1 MARIAV
7 LGAGAWGTALAA
19 AFCKQEHSVLLWGRD
34 PLVLQAIRER
44 RENPAYLP
52 GMTLPSPLS
61 VTDNLADAVAKADLV
76 LAVTPAQ
83 TTASLAVGLAQ
94 CLGSGIP
101 VIACAKGIE
110 TGTGKFQTDI
120 LAEHLPENPAGVLS
134 GPSFAADVVKGLPT
148 AVSLAFGDH
157 DLAIGI
163 AKQLSGP
170 VLRLYPSDDPLG
182 VQLGGA
188 LKNVLAIAI
197 GICRGGGMGASA
209 EAALIARGYQEIV
222 RLATAM
228 GARPETLTGLSGLGD
243 LVLTCSSETSR
254 NFSYGIAVGRGDPLH
269 GLKLAEGVHT
279 VGIAN
284 EMARKNGIDCPV
296 MQTAEAVLAGQMS
309 AEEARI
315 TLMSRP
321 VRSERA

>member
-1 MARIAV
+1 MARISV

-19 AFCKQEHSVLLWGRD
+19 AFCRHGHDVTLWGRD
-34 PLVLQAIRER
+34 GKTITTIREQ

-52 GMTLPSPLS
+52 GALLPQGLVATEDLPAA
-61 VTDNLADAVAKADLV
+61 LAGAEII

-83 TTASLAVGLAQ
+83 TTAALAIELASSLSPAV
-94 CLGSGIP
+94 P

-110 TGTGKFQTDI
+110 TGTGRFQTQI
-120 LAEHLPENPAGVLS
+120 LGEFLPDNPVGVLS

-148 AVSLAFGDH
+148 AVSLAFPDQH
-157 DLAIGI
+157 VATELA
-163 AKQLSGP
+163 ARLSGSI
-170 VLRLYPSDDPLG
+170 LRLYPSGDPTG
-182 VQLGGA
+182 VQAGGA
-188 LKNVLAIAI
+188 LKNVLAITI

-222 RLATAM
+222 RLGTAM

-243 LVLTCSSETSR
+243 LVLTCSSEMSR
-254 NFSYGIAVGRGDPLH
+254 NFSYGIAVGRGDPLD

-284 EMARKNGIDCPV
+284 KLARDLAIECPV
-296 MQTAEAVLAGQMS
+296 LQASEAVLSGAMS
-309 AEEARI
+309 AADARI
-315 TLMSRP
+315 ALMSRP
-321 VRSERA
+321 IRAET